1 MAGAISGIGG
11 FRDIGN
17 PNDPRRKT
25 GPRPIVPGT
34 TNEQL
39 AAELLTALAERDR
52 EAEAPASLYPQR
64 MSIDDRDLAE
74 SVQNLSKYGMP
85 RERDVRP
92 ETKKVLRLEGVD
104 PESQFRL
111 GQRIDEIYTP
121 EINAYGGVQIPVRGK
136 DGQARSAKT
145 IYSNKESYEEAPSLA
160 EEAKQLRG
168 EYKTPLTNITTL
180 KRLAEEGRFVREN
193 GDGTYFGYIIDGV
206 DKNTGELVKRNVYA
220 PEELAEEGLFR
231 VGNAQNR
238 DYDAIRSELKTIDP
252 RFQSGIAEDMR
263 HRKKPLIERD
273 SQSQYPASLYPA
285 RTDLAVQN
293 ARKFE
298 ETGLI
303 PFLEDKKIRS
313 NIGGL
318 RRNYEGRALRDEES
332 EYPASVYPAKTE
344 SGYKMSEMGKKYGM
358 PFNELLEEL
367 TYGSFMD
374 KPTVVNAFRSLEA
387 NDPDIE
393 RRIMSLKMAAERTTI
408 PEKAAALGRA
418 AANLETGIAL
428 VRAERTGREVD
439 IQAFTPDWDPEP
451 GITDVAAEIAEMAT
465 PEYVDSDYDS
475 TGEDVVER
483 RGGNSGFSIE
493 RARAVPAGTR
503 DAVAMSG
510 PVETGF
516 DPNVV
521 LGRDR
526 NFSGADVAALRAK
539 YQNPAV
545 AGIARATSQP
555 ETDIPDPLTI
565 YRETGMQPMD
575 AASGMRQRENIA
587 EFVRQNAVAD
597 RIQQAFDERLALIG
611 QKQREQVA
619 PDTGTAMNAP
629 ASTGSVAE
637 QQAILD
643 SMPSGAR
650 QNIER
655 GLAEGASPASRQG
668 ALEFLTRFRS
678 KMFR

>member
-1 MAGAISGIGG
+1 M
-11 FRDIGN
+11 
-17 PNDPRRKT
+17 

-64 MSIDDRDLAE
+64 MSLDDRDLAE
-74 SVQNLSKYGMP
+74 SVQGMARYGLP

-92 ETKKVLRLEGVD
+92 ESKKVLRKEGVD

-111 GQRIDEIYTP
+111 GQKIKDTPTP
-121 EINAYGGVQIPVRGK
+121 ETYAYGGVQIPVRGK
-136 DGQARSAKT
+136 DGQVRGAKT

-160 EEAKQLRG
+160 EEVKRLRG

-180 KRLAEEGRFVREN
+180 ERLAEEGKFVRQE
-193 GDGTYFGYIIDGV
+193 GQGTIFGYLIDGV
-206 DKNTGELVKRNVYA
+206 DKNTGELITRDVFA
-220 PEELAEEGLFR
+220 PKELAEQGLFR
-231 VGNAQNR
+231 VGNPANR

-252 RFQSGIAEDMR
+252 RFGSGIATRRGRQD
-263 HRKKPLIERD
+263 
-273 SQSQYPASLYPA
+273 
-285 RTDLAVQN
+285 
-293 ARKFE
+293 
-298 ETGLI
+298 ETGLV
-303 PFLEDKKIRS
+303 PFLDNEEIYPK
-313 NIGGL
+313 IGGL
-318 RRNYEGRALRDEES
+318 RRNYEGRPPGFGR
-332 EYPASVYPAKTE
+332 
-344 SGYKMSEMGKKYGM
+344 KMPEMSKKYGM

-367 TYGSFMD
+367 QYGSFMD

-393 RRIMSLKMAAERTTI
+393 RRIMTLKMAAERTTI

-418 AANLETGIAL
+418 AANLEAGIAL
-428 VRAERTGREVD
+428 VRAERMGREVD
-439 IQAFTPDWDPEP
+439 IQAFDPAFEP
-451 GITDVAAEIAEMAT
+451 APGVTDVAAEIAEMAM

-493 RARAVPAGTR
+493 RARAVPAGPR
-503 DAVAMSG
+503 NAVAMSG

-555 ETDIPDPLTI
+555 EIDITSD
-565 YRETGMQPMD
+565 
-575 AASGMRQRENIA
+575 
-587 EFVRQNAVAD
+587 V
-597 RIQQAFDERLALIG
+597 IQKAFDERIALLG
-611 QKQREQVA
+611 QAREQSA
-619 PDTGTAMNAP
+619 ADTGTAMNAP
-629 ASTGSVAE
+629 ASKGSVDE
-637 QQAILD
+637 QQQIINAL
-643 SMPSGAR
+643 PLQAR
-650 QNIER
+650 QNVMR
-655 GLAEGASPASRQG
+655 GLSEGASDPSRN
-668 ALEFLTRFRS
+668 AAIELLARFRN
-678 KMFR
+678 KMFSR

>member
-1 MAGAISGIGG
+1 MEGAISGIGG
-11 FRDIGN
+11 FRDIGD
-17 PNDPRRKT
+17 PNDRRRRM

-64 MSIDDRDLAE
+64 MSLDDRDLAE
-74 SVQNLSKYGMP
+74 SVQGMARYGLP

-92 ETKKVLRLEGVD
+92 ESKKVLRKEGVD

-111 GQRIDEIYTP
+111 GQKIKDTPTP
-121 EINAYGGVQIPVRGK
+121 ETYAYGGVQIPVRGK
-136 DGQARSAKT
+136 DGQVRGAKT

-160 EEAKQLRG
+160 EEVKRLRG

-180 KRLAEEGRFVREN
+180 ERLAEEGKFVRQE
-193 GDGTYFGYIIDGV
+193 GQGTIFGYLIDGV
-206 DKNTGELVKRNVYA
+206 DKNTGELITRDVFA
-220 PEELAEEGLFR
+220 PKELAEQGLFR
-231 VGNAQNR
+231 VGNPANR

-252 RFQSGIAEDMR
+252 RFGSGIATRRGRQD
-263 HRKKPLIERD
+263 
-273 SQSQYPASLYPA
+273 
-285 RTDLAVQN
+285 
-293 ARKFE
+293 
-298 ETGLI
+298 ETGLV
-303 PFLEDKKIRS
+303 PFLDNEEIYPK
-313 NIGGL
+313 IGGL
-318 RRNYEGRALRDEES
+318 RRNYEGRPPGFGR
-332 EYPASVYPAKTE
+332 
-344 SGYKMSEMGKKYGM
+344 KMPEMSKKYGM

-367 TYGSFMD
+367 QYGSFMD

-393 RRIMSLKMAAERTTI
+393 RRIMTLKMAAERTTI

-418 AANLETGIAL
+418 AANLEAGIAL
-428 VRAERTGREVD
+428 VRAERMGREVD
-439 IQAFTPDWDPEP
+439 IQAFDPAFEP
-451 GITDVAAEIAEMAT
+451 APGVTDVAAEIAEMAM

-493 RARAVPAGTR
+493 RARAVPAGPR
-503 DAVAMSG
+503 NAVAMSG

-555 ETDIPDPLTI
+555 EIDITSD
-565 YRETGMQPMD
+565 
-575 AASGMRQRENIA
+575 
-587 EFVRQNAVAD
+587 V
-597 RIQQAFDERLALIG
+597 IQKAFDERIALLG
-611 QKQREQVA
+611 QAREQSA
-619 PDTGTAMNAP
+619 ADTGTAMNAP
-629 ASTGSVAE
+629 ASKGSVDE
-637 QQAILD
+637 QQQIINAL
-643 SMPSGAR
+643 PLQAR
-650 QNIER
+650 QNVMR
-655 GLAEGASPASRQG
+655 GLSEGASDPSRN
-668 ALEFLTRFRS
+668 AAIELLARFRN
-678 KMFR
+678 KMFSR

>member
-17 PNDPRRKT
+17 PNDPRRRT

-74 SVQNLSKYGMP
+74 SVQNLSRYGMP

-111 GQRIDEIYTP
+111 GQRIGEIHTP
-121 EINAYGGVQIPVRGK
+121 EIYAYGGVQIPVRGK

-160 EEAKQLRG
+160 EEVKQLRG

-180 KRLAEEGRFVREN
+180 DRLAKEGRFVREE
-193 GDGTYFGYIIDGV
+193 GKGTYYGYIIDGV
-206 DKNTGELVKRNVYA
+206 DKNTGELVKRDVYA
-220 PEELAEEGLFR
+220 PKALAEEGLFR
-231 VGNAQNR
+231 VGNSQNR
-238 DYDAIRSELKTIDP
+238 DYDGIRSELKTIDP

-263 HRKKPLIERD
+263 YRKKPLIERD

-293 ARKFE
+293 ARVFE

-303 PFLEDKKIRS
+303 PFLEDAKMRS

-318 RRNYEGRALRDEES
+318 RRNYEGRALRDKDS
-332 EYPASVYPAKTE
+332 EYPASVYPATTE
-344 SGYKMSEMGKKYGM
+344 SGRKMSEMGKKYGM

-393 RRIMSLKMAAERTTI
+393 RRIMTLKMAAERTTI

-418 AANLETGIAL
+418 AVNLEAGIAL
-428 VRAERTGREVD
+428 VRAERMGREVD
-439 IQAFTPDWDPEP
+439 IQAFTPDFYPAP

-465 PEYVDSDYDS
+465 PEYVDSDYNS

-545 AGIARATSQP
+545 AGILSATSQP
-555 ETDIPDPLTI
+555 EIDIT
-565 YRETGMQPMD
+565 
-575 AASGMRQRENIA
+575 N
-587 EFVRQNAVAD
+587 D

-619 PDTGTAMNAP
+619 PDTGTAVNAP

-637 QQAILD
+637 QQAIID
-643 SMPSGAR
+643 SLPPAAR

-655 GLAEGASPASRQG
+655 GLAEGASPASNKG

>member
-1 MAGAISGIGG
+1 MEGAISGIGG
-11 FRDIGN
+11 FRDIGD
-17 PNDPRRKT
+17 PNDRRRRM

-64 MSIDDRDLAE
+64 MSLDDRDLAE
-74 SVQNLSKYGMP
+74 SVQGMARYGLP

-92 ETKKVLRLEGVD
+92 ESKKVLRKEGVD

-111 GQRIDEIYTP
+111 GQKIKDTPTP
-121 EINAYGGVQIPVRGK
+121 ETYAYGGVQIPVRGK
-136 DGQARSAKT
+136 DGQVRGAKT

-160 EEAKQLRG
+160 EEVKRLRG

-180 KRLAEEGRFVREN
+180 ERLAEEGKFVRQE
-193 GDGTYFGYIIDGV
+193 GQGTIFGYLIDGV
-206 DKNTGELVKRNVYA
+206 DKNTGELITRDVFA
-220 PEELAEEGLFR
+220 PKELAEQGLFR
-231 VGNAQNR
+231 VGNPANR

-252 RFQSGIAEDMR
+252 RFGSGIATRRGRQD
-263 HRKKPLIERD
+263 
-273 SQSQYPASLYPA
+273 
-285 RTDLAVQN
+285 
-293 ARKFE
+293 
-298 ETGLI
+298 ETGLV
-303 PFLEDKKIRS
+303 PFLDNEEIYPK
-313 NIGGL
+313 IGGL
-318 RRNYEGRALRDEES
+318 RRNYEGRPPGFGR
-332 EYPASVYPAKTE
+332 
-344 SGYKMSEMGKKYGM
+344 KMPEMSKKYGM

-367 TYGSFMD
+367 QYGSFMD

-393 RRIMSLKMAAERTTI
+393 RRIMTLKMAAERTTI

-418 AANLETGIAL
+418 AANLEAGIAL
-428 VRAERTGREVD
+428 VRAERMGREVD
-439 IQAFTPDWDPEP
+439 IQAFDPAFEP
-451 GITDVAAEIAEMAT
+451 APGVTDVAAEIAEMAM

-493 RARAVPAGTR
+493 RARAVPAGPR
-503 DAVAMSG
+503 NAVAMSG

-555 ETDIPDPLTI
+555 EIDITSD
-565 YRETGMQPMD
+565 
-575 AASGMRQRENIA
+575 
-587 EFVRQNAVAD
+587 V
-597 RIQQAFDERLALIG
+597 IQKAFDERLALLG
-611 QKQREQVA
+611 QAREQSA
-619 PDTGTAMNAP
+619 ADTGTAMNAP
-629 ASTGSVAE
+629 ASKGSVDE
-637 QQAILD
+637 QQQIINAL
-643 SMPSGAR
+643 PLQAR
-650 QNIER
+650 QNVMR
-655 GLAEGASPASRQG
+655 GLSEGASDPSRN
-668 ALEFLTRFRS
+668 AAIELLARFRN
-678 KMFR
+678 KMFSR

>member
-17 PNDPRRKT
+17 PNDPRRRT

-111 GQRIDEIYTP
+111 GQRIGEIYTP

-145 IYSNKESYEEAPSLA
+145 IYSGKESYEEAPSLA
-160 EEAKQLRG
+160 DEVKQLRG

-180 KRLAEEGRFVREN
+180 ERLAEEGKFVREK
-193 GDGTYFGYIIDGV
+193 GEGTYFGYIIDGV
-206 DKNTGELVKRNVYA
+206 DKNTGELVKRDVYA
-220 PEELAEEGLFR
+220 PKELAEEGLFR

-263 HRKKPLIERD
+263 YRKKPLIERD

-303 PFLEDKKIRS
+303 PFLEDAKMRS

-318 RRNYEGRALRDEES
+318 RRNYEGRARRNEES
-332 EYPASVYPAKTE
+332 EYPASIYPATTQ
-344 SGYKMSEMGKKYGM
+344 SGRKMSEMAKKYGM

-418 AANLETGIAL
+418 AVDLETGIAL

-439 IQAFTPDWDPEP
+439 IQAFTPGWDPEP

-493 RARAVPAGTR
+493 RTRAVPAGTR

-539 YQNPAV
+539 YQNPEL
-545 AGIARATSQP
+545 AGILKATSQP
-555 ETDIPDPLTI
+555 EIDIT
-565 YRETGMQPMD
+565 
-575 AASGMRQRENIA
+575 N
-587 EFVRQNAVAD
+587 D
-597 RIQQAFDERLALIG
+597 RIQQAFDERLALLG

-619 PDTGTAMNAP
+619 PDTGTAVNAP

-643 SMPSGAR
+643 SVPSGAR

>member
-17 PNDPRRKT
+17 PNDPRRRT

-168 EYKTPLTNITTL
+168 EYKTPLTNINTL
-180 KRLAEEGRFVREN
+180 RRLAEEGRFVREN

-206 DKNTGELVKRNVYA
+206 DKNTGELVKRDVYA
-220 PEELAEEGLFR
+220 PKELAEEGLFR

-252 RFQSGIAEDMR
+252 RFASGISTQSG
-263 HRKKPLIERD
+263 K
-273 SQSQYPASLYPA
+273 Q
-285 RTDLAVQN
+285 V
-293 ARKFE
+293 
-298 ETGLI
+298 ETGLV
-303 PFLEDKKIRS
+303 PFLDDSELEPKL
-313 NIGGL
+313 GGL
-318 RRNYEGRALRDEES
+318 RRNYEGRPPKPGKRVNE
-332 EYPASVYPAKTE
+332 
-344 SGYKMSEMGKKYGM
+344 MSQKYGM

-418 AANLETGIAL
+418 AVNLETGIAL
-428 VRAERTGREVD
+428 VRAERMGREVD
-439 IQAFTPDWDPEP
+439 IQAFTPGWDPEP

-587 EFVRQNAVAD
+587 EFVRQNEVAD

-643 SMPSGAR
+643 SVPSGAR

-668 ALEFLTRFRS
+668 ALEFLSRFRS